1 MIRLMIAMPVAS
13 RLNLNNL
20 ILMVILLGSVGLF
33 AGCTP
38 PASDSTATSN
48 QEPQA
53 SGQAEQVSATT
64 SAKEQHSVS
73 ETLPQSACA
82 NDLIVEA
89 YQAQRSDVQVKGCGR
104 VIKVLADDNKGSR
117 HQKFLIKLSPATNSS
132 QKLTLLIAHNIDL
145 APRVADLSEGD
156 EVTFYGEYEFNPK
169 GGVVH
174 WTHHDPAARHQH
186 GWIDHAGQRY
196 Q

>member
-1 MIRLMIAMPVAS
+1 MIAMPVFSRFNLHKAS
-13 RLNLNNL
+13 LK
-20 ILMVILLGSVGLF
+20 VILLGSVWLF

-38 PASDSTATSN
+38 PEPNTAT
-48 QEPQA
+48 PA
-53 SGQAEQVSATT
+53 
-64 SAKEQHSVS
+64 AKEQP
-73 ETLPQSACA
+73 LGPQYEPQYDPHDQQKEPDNLTANAIEAHTASCQ
-82 NDLIVEA
+82 NDLIVAAFE
-89 YQAQRSDVQVKGCGR
+89 AQRSDVQLKGCGR

-117 HQKFLIKLSPATNSS
+117 HQKFLIKLAPSMNTP

-145 APRVADLSEGD
+145 APRVADLREGD